1 MASRSNGLKKLSNK
15 LIVSYITLTV
25 ILVAVVFLLL
35 GSFLKTIHINIL
47 KTEMSRYD
55 ELIDY
60 EINKMSMKP
69 APSAVLSETISELAE
84 IVKLRI
90 TIIKTDGTVIAD
102 SEVKDLPHLENHQY
116 RKEIIDAL
124 SSGSG
129 FSTRY
134 SSTLKTDML
143 YYAIFKD
150 KFIIRLSKPLHE
162 VDQSLA
168 SLKKMIFKVTFFV
181 LIASIIMIII
191 ISIKI
196 TKPFQETLNFASE
209 FTNGNYTRRILNY
222 NNDEMGTL
230 QKALN
235 KMADTIV
242 ETINDHIL
250 EHKKLEATLD
260 SISDGIAMVNS
271 NKQIVI
277 YNNSFLSMLGIDT
290 EVKDKQYFEIIRNS
304 VLNSRINKSLKSG
317 EKDIFEIEMV
327 NDRFFEAVINPINDE
342 KIIEGILVVL
352 HDISEKRKIER
363 IKSDLVSN
371 VSHELKTPIAIVR
384 GYLETVKENYDN
396 KVMTMNFI
404 DRAIDNVDR
413 QDALIQDIIKLSMIE
428 SAKEFEK
435 EKIDLKTI
443 IERCLD
449 LLAPKI
455 TKREIN
461 LKNNLNNDI
470 DYSIVGNL
478 FLVEEIF
485 FNIIDNG
492 INYNC
497 QGGVLSISSSES
509 AGELVIKIS
518 DTGVGIPAESKDR
531 IFERFYRVDRS
542 RSRATGGTG
551 LGLSIVKH
559 AAMVMAWDISVESDT
574 KGSSFI
580 ITMHKDKSGS
590 KTIM

>member
-1 MASRSNGLKKLSNK
+1 MLKKLSSK
-15 LIVSYITLTV
+15 LILSYFVLTLILVTV
-25 ILVAVVFLLL
+25 IFTLL
-35 GSFLKTIHINIL
+35 GSLLKKIHIDII

-55 ELIDY
+55 ELIDL
-60 EINKMSMKP
+60 EFRQLSIRP
-69 APSAVLSETISELAE
+69 VPSQSLSATVKDLAE
-84 IVKLRI
+84 IMKLRI
-90 TIIKTDGTVIAD
+90 TILKADGFVIAD
-102 SEVKDLPHLENHQY
+102 SEVKDFSHLENHQY
-116 RKEIIDAL
+116 RKEIMDAL

-150 KFIIRLSKPLHE
+150 NFIIRLSKPLHE
-162 VDQSLA
+162 VDRSIL
-168 SLKKMIFKVTFFV
+168 SLKNLILKVSAAVLFVSIF
-181 LIASIIMIII
+181 MIIL

-196 TKPFQETLNFASE
+196 TKPFKETLNFASD
-209 FTNGNYTRRILNY
+209 FADGNYKKRILNY
-222 NNDEMGTL
+222 NNDEIGTL

-235 KMADTIV
+235 RMADTIV
-242 ETINDHIL
+242 DTLNNHIL

-260 SISDGIAMVNS
+260 SISDGIAMIDS
-271 NKQIVI
+271 DKQIII
-277 YNNSFLSMLGIDT
+277 YNNSFISMLGIT
-290 EVKDKQYFEIIRNS
+290 AEVEGKQYFEIIRNS
-304 VLNSRINKSLKSG
+304 TLNSRIEKSLKAG
-317 EKDIFEIEMV
+317 ENDIFEVEMI
-327 NDRFFEAVINPINDE
+327 NERFFETVIKPIKE
-342 KIIEGILVVL
+342 ERLIQGILIVL

-384 GYLETVKENYDN
+384 GYLETIKENYDN
-396 KVMTMNFI
+396 KLLTMNFI

-413 QDALIQDIIKLSMIE
+413 QNALIQDIIKLSMIE
-428 SAKEFEK
+428 SSKEFEK
-435 EKIDLKTI
+435 EKIDLKVI

-455 TKREIN
+455 AQREIK
-461 LKNNLNNDI
+461 LVNNLGSGA
-470 DYSIVGNL
+470 DYTITANL

-497 QGGVLSISSSES
+497 HGGNLSINGSVSSDL
-509 AGELVIKIS
+509 LVIRIS
-518 DTGVGIPAESKDR
+518 DTGVGIPDEFKDR

-559 AAMVMAWDISVESDT
+559 AAMVLAWDISVDSGTE
-574 KGSSFI
+574 GSTFI
-580 ITMHKDKSGS
+580 INAKREV
-590 KTIM
+590 

>member
-1 MASRSNGLKKLSNK
+1 MLKKLSNK
-15 LIVSYITLTV
+15 LIFSYIILIGT
-25 ILVAVVFLLL
+25 LVAVIFILL
-35 GSFLKTIHINIL
+35 GSLLRTIHIDIL

-55 ELIDY
+55 ELINL
-60 EINKMSMKP
+60 ELNSKSIKP
-69 APSAVLSETISELAE
+69 VSSPELSETVSEFAD
-84 IVKLRI
+84 VMKLRI
-90 TIIKTDGTVIAD
+90 TIIKPDGSVIAD
-102 SEVKDLPHLENHQY
+102 SDVKDILHLENHQY

-129 FSTRY
+129 FTTRY

-143 YYAIFKD
+143 YYAIFRD
-150 KFIIRLSKPLHE
+150 NLIIRLAKPLHE
-162 VDQSLA
+162 VDQALV
-168 SLKKMIFKVTFFV
+168 SLKKLVLKVSLLALLT
-181 LIASIIMIII
+181 SIIIIII

-196 TKPFQETLNFASE
+196 TKPFNETLSFASD
-209 FTNGNYTRRILNY
+209 FAHGDYKKRILNY
-222 NNDEMGTL
+222 SNDEMGNL

-235 KMADTIV
+235 KMADKIV
-242 ETINDHIL
+242 ETINNHIL

-260 SISDGIAMVNS
+260 SISDGIAMVDS

-277 YNNSFLSMLGIDT
+277 YNNSFLSMLGITADL
-290 EVKDKQYFEIIRNS
+290 KNKQYFEIIRNS
-304 VLNSRINKSLKSG
+304 RLNSRIEESLKGG
-317 EKDIFEIEMV
+317 EKDTFEVEMM
-327 NDRFFEAVINPINDE
+327 NDRYFEAFINPIRDE
-342 KIIEGILVVL
+342 RLIQGILIVL

-384 GYLETVKENYDN
+384 GYLETIKENYGN
-396 KVMTMNFI
+396 KDLTMNFI

-413 QDALIQDIIKLSMIE
+413 QNALIQDIIKLSMIE

-435 EKIDLKTI
+435 EKIDIKII

-455 TKREIN
+455 SSKEIHLEN
-461 LKNNLNNDI
+461 HLGKEI
-470 DYSIVGNL
+470 DFSIIGNL

-497 QGGVLSISSSES
+497 QGGTLSIDAAES
-509 AGELVIKIS
+509 VNDLVIKIS
-518 DTGVGIPAESKDR
+518 DTGVGIPSEFKER

-559 AAMVMAWDISVESDT
+559 AAMVLLWGISVDSGNT
-574 KGSSFI
+574 GSTFT
-580 ITMHKDKSGS
+580 ITIKKDV
-590 KTIM
+590 